1 MSWIAFTGQARLPEA
16 SSAGTNPFRLCTM
29 VFHFPNAPPTR
40 PQTLLGLPVFLGQIS
55 GERRTGSEHKHCF
68 IQSNGGRV
76 LVQKGMSNSLLV
88 TCIAVQ
94 LFERGL
100 ERCMFQQPALLKGV
114 QRRRRWGWLGP
125 FWGPVDLSTDP
136 AAPTRGYDSNGAKS
150 NAKGCRLVSLAV
162 SVQLRGGPRPSRS
175 GTYRRG

>member
-1 MSWIAFTGQARLPEA
+1 MRL
-16 SSAGTNPFRLCTM
+16 
-29 VFHFPNAPPTR
+29 R
-40 PQTLLGLPVFLGQIS
+40 PDRKHYFLPVFLGQIS

-100 ERCMFQQPALLKGV
+100 ERCMFQQPALFKE
-114 QRRRRWGWLGP
+114 
-125 FWGPVDLSTDP
+125 SS
-136 AAPTRGYDSNGAKS
+136 AAA
-150 NAKGCRLVSLAV
+150 L
-162 SVQLRGGPRPSRS
+162 
-175 GTYRRG
+175 

>member
-100 ERCMFQQPALLKGV
+100 ERCMFQQPALFKGV
-114 QRRRRWGWLGP
+114 QRRGAGGGWVRFGVRLICPQIQPLLLLVWVFTLTVFEGHGGLH
-125 FWGPVDLSTDP
+125 FD
-136 AAPTRGYDSNGAKS
+136 RG
-150 NAKGCRLVSLAV
+150 
-162 SVQLRGGPRPSRS
+162 
-175 GTYRRG
+175 